1 VPTRLSSLA
10 IQIEAIGVDK
20 VKSALRE
27 VGGEAETQSRRLRLV
42 SGGANEVADKFGLA
56 TRAVAKFSDELAEQG
71 KVSGRNLRSLIG
83 EISSLG
89 FAFGPYGELVAG
101 VAIGGAAIYHLFERT
116 REEIDKTQQK
126 FKDSLAD
133 MINTGNTVGLQTQL
147 RNLEKGTPA
156 NDFQDAIKPKLVQIE
171 LLKKYQSSLGE
182 GKIWLSMTAKK
193 QFDELMADEN
203 VKKYFIL
210 REAIL
215 NPKTGVL
222 PEISLQTVKIE
233 AAKAGPIEAPVPQV
247 RGQMPGVGLGSS
259 TAGGNAQL
267 GPVAPPDDRI
277 LEAYKKK
284 IAADAQAIIDQAKAV
299 GAMIRTG
306 LADTLSKSIYDGFS
320 AAFSGKGLGG
330 IFKAFG
336 KTVLAGLGSIFG
348 ELGQTYIRY
357 GIMMSA
363 LGDALWNPFTSG
375 PAAIAIGAAL
385 IALSAALGATA
396 HGSGGGGSSPN
407 FTARVAEV
415 TNVKLVA
422 TSVADQARYDPRG
435 MNMTVIGPGDPVA
448 FRQIQ
453 QGLDNHGRR

>member
-1 VPTRLSSLA
+1 VPTRLSPLA

-233 AAKAGPIEAPVPQV
+233 AAKAGRSKLPSRRCADRCQA
-247 RGQMPGVGLGSS
+247 LGSEVRPPAGTHSWGPLPRPTIASWKPTRRRSPRMRRRLS
-259 TAGGNAQL
+259 T
-267 GPVAPPDDRI
+267 RR
-277 LEAYKKK
+277 K
-284 IAADAQAIIDQAKAV
+284 
-299 GAMIRTG
+299 
-306 LADTLSKSIYDGFS
+306 LS
-320 AAFSGKGLGG
+320 
-330 IFKAFG
+330 
-336 KTVLAGLGSIFG
+336 
-348 ELGQTYIRY
+348 E
-357 GIMMSA
+357 
-363 LGDALWNPFTSG
+363 P
-375 PAAIAIGAAL
+375 
-385 IALSAALGATA
+385 
-396 HGSGGGGSSPN
+396 
-407 FTARVAEV
+407 
-415 TNVKLVA
+415 
-422 TSVADQARYDPRG
+422 
-435 MNMTVIGPGDPVA
+435 
-448 FRQIQ
+448 
-453 QGLDNHGRR
+453 